1 MTALLHRETL
11 SCPHRN
17 GQGDGQPWKTGRVV
31 PPGRRHGAPQ
41 AHGKEWGC
49 REALRDGTA
58 SDGLAADRAIS
69 EIAARSLVEGNARRA
84 TARSVEVNDETAV
97 GVAGF

>member
-1 MTALLHRETL
+1 
-11 SCPHRN
+11 
-17 GQGDGQPWKTGRVV
+17 
-31 PPGRRHGAPQ
+31 
-41 AHGKEWGC
+41 
-49 REALRDGTA
+49 LRDGTA

-84 TARSVEVNDETAV
+84 TARSVEVDDETAV